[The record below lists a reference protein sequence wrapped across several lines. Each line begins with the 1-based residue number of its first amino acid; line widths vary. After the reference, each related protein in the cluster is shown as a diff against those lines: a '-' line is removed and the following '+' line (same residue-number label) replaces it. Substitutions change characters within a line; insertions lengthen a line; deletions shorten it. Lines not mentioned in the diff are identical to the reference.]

1 MDPNLKEV
9 LFCIFSN
16 NKTGGKVIQNQKK
29 TSSLHKN
36 VISGQEK
43 EPVPRAEIV
52 SLPFWVHREH
62 ADITYNYLT
71 FIVNFQNGQHR
82 NRTKHITS
90 PNTGTYKMLQWVGL
104 FKVPMYL
111 AILYTAVCFHIN
123 LCCALYVYSTQF
135 EADIRHPRYKPSPS
149 ECEEKRQKVQHQS
162 PCCIGV
168 EQNYAAREK
177 SRRAL
182 SLPLAPHQIRLPV
195 NVRDLESLRLLD
207 HKEDDT
213 DSASDL
219 SDSERLPVLPS
230 PCTPPQLNLRAEI
243 VDSVDL
249 HPHIPGPGT
258 VQTKSDSYNYPD
270 FLPPPFNTWSLR
282 QLAIFLNTE
291 GKRAPRPKP
300 VGQLEMFLER
310 LLQLEW
316 HQIQTIQNENSQPT
330 AANVRSRGRAPNG
343 PQIASL
349 SRPHTA
355 PPTRLNSPKS
365 MRQGQ
370 RAFPLTL
377 LSSLGSPSSCQLSRC
392 LCCHVRYPLCNG
404 SCSSYTYQRHSRL
417 SPLLERKT
425 SPSITH
431 KRSSSESR
439 ASASDNKAMARPHYP
454 VSPKSPKKQ
463 MEVAGSLQKVPQELS
478 MKSKR
483 QPSAWKGHSGQAAE
497 AESHKDPPVG
507 ARSALDKRVV
517 AANKRDIH
525 LSGKRE
531 QKEGQQTELVGSGA
545 MAGVKRMVRDHNSV
559 KGSRADRKLKNAY
572 LSK

>member
-1 MDPNLKEV
+1 
-9 LFCIFSN
+9 S
-16 NKTGGKVIQNQKK
+16 NKTGSKVIQNQKK
-29 TSSLHKN
+29 TSSLLKN

-52 SLPFWVHREH
+52 SFPF
-62 ADITYNYLT
+62 
-71 FIVNFQNGQHR
+71 
-82 NRTKHITS
+82 
-90 PNTGTYKMLQWVGL
+90 
-104 FKVPMYL
+104 
-111 AILYTAVCFHIN
+111 
-123 LCCALYVYSTQF
+123 TQF
-135 EADIRHPRYKPSPS
+135 EADIRHPRSKPSPS

-162 PCCIGV
+162 PCCIAV
-168 EQNYAAREK
+168 KQNYAAREK

-182 SLPLAPHQIRLPV
+182 SLPLAPHQIRLPE

-249 HPHIPGPGT
+249 HPRILGPGT
-258 VQTKSDSYNYPD
+258 VQTESDGYNYPD

-330 AANVRSRGRAPNG
+330 TANVRSRGRAPNG

-355 PPTRLNSPKS
+355 PPTRLSSPKS

-370 RAFPLTL
+370 RPFPLTL
-377 LSSLGSPSSCQLSRC
+377 PSSLGSPSSCQLSRC

-463 MEVAGSLQKVPQELS
+463 MEIAGNLQKVPQELS

-483 QPSAWKGHSGQAAE
+483 QPSAWKGSSGQAAE
-497 AESHKDPPVG
+497 AESHKDPSEG

-517 AANKRDIH
+517 AANKRDFH

-531 QKEGQQTELVGSGA
+531 PKERQQTELEGSGA
-545 MAGVKRMVRDHNSV
+545 MAGVKRM
-559 KGSRADRKLKNAY
+559 
-572 LSK
+572 

>member
-1 MDPNLKEV
+1 M
-9 LFCIFSN
+9 
-16 NKTGGKVIQNQKK
+16 
-29 TSSLHKN
+29 
-36 VISGQEK
+36 
-43 EPVPRAEIV
+43 
-52 SLPFWVHREH
+52 
-62 ADITYNYLT
+62 
-71 FIVNFQNGQHR
+71 
-82 NRTKHITS
+82 
-90 PNTGTYKMLQWVGL
+90 
-104 FKVPMYL
+104 
-111 AILYTAVCFHIN
+111 
-123 LCCALYVYSTQF
+123 
-135 EADIRHPRYKPSPS
+135 
-149 ECEEKRQKVQHQS
+149 QHQS
-162 PCCIGV
+162 PCCTEV

-182 SLPLAPHQIRLPV
+182 SLPLAPHQIRLPE
-195 NVRDLESLRLLD
+195 NVRDLGALHLLD

-249 HPHIPGPGT
+249 HPHIPGPRT
-258 VQTKSDSYNYPD
+258 VETESDSYNYPD

-282 QLAIFLNTE
+282 QLAVFLNTE

-316 HQIQTIQNENSQPT
+316 HQIQTIQNESSQPT
-330 AANVRSRGRAPNG
+330 AASIRSRGHASNG
-343 PQIASL
+343 PQIAGL

-355 PPTRLNSPKS
+355 PPTRLSSPKS
-365 MRQGQ
+365 MRQSQ
-370 RAFPLTL
+370 RPFPFTL

-392 LCCHVRYPLCNG
+392 LYCHVRYPLCKG

-425 SPSITH
+425 PPSVTH

-439 ASASDNKAMARPHYP
+439 ASTLENKAMGRPHYP
-454 VSPKSPKKQ
+454 VSPKSHQKPMEAAGNLPK
-463 MEVAGSLQKVPQELS
+463 VSQELG

-483 QPSAWKGHSGQAAE
+483 QPSAWKGLNGRVAE
-497 AESHKDPPVG
+497 AESHKDPPVD
-507 ARSALDKRVV
+507 ARSALDKRAI
-517 AANKRDIH
+517 AANKRDYR

-531 QKEGQQTELVGSGA
+531 QKEGQQTEVGGSEA
-545 MAGVKRMVRDHNSV
+545 MAGVKRVVSENNSI
-559 KGSRADRKLKNAY
+559 KGRRADRMLKNAH
-572 LSK
+572 LFK

>member
-1 MDPNLKEV
+1 MGPILQERTTSTILKRVPVKEKIRV
-9 LFCIFSN
+9 KNSENTEIVTSN
-16 NKTGGKVIQNQKK
+16 NKTGGKVSQNQKPQK
-29 TSSLHKN
+29 KASLVHKN
-36 VISGQEK
+36 VISGQDK
-43 EPVPRAEIV
+43 EPLPRAETKG
-52 SLPFWVHREH
+52 R
-62 ADITYNYLT
+62 
-71 FIVNFQNGQHR
+71 HR
-82 NRTKHITS
+82 NQTKHVKS
-90 PNTGTYKMLQWVGL
+90 PNAGMYKML
-104 FKVPMYL
+104 
-111 AILYTAVCFHIN
+111 H
-123 LCCALYVYSTQF
+123 TQF
-135 EADIRHPRYKPSPS
+135 EADIRHPRSKPSPS
-149 ECEEKRQKVQHQS
+149 EWEEKRQKVQHQS
-162 PCCIGV
+162 PCCTEV
-168 EQNYAAREK
+168 EQSYAAREK

-182 SLPLAPHQIRLPV
+182 SLPLAPHQFRLPA
-195 NVRDLESLRLLD
+195 NVRDLESLRLLE

-249 HPHIPGPGT
+249 HPDIPGPRT
-258 VQTKSDSYNYPD
+258 VQTERDSYNYPD

-282 QLAIFLNTE
+282 QLAVFLNTE

-316 HQIQTIQNENSQPT
+316 HQVQTIQNESSQPT
-330 AANVRSRGRAPNG
+330 AANVRIRGRAPNG

-355 PPTRLNSPKS
+355 PPTRLSSPKS
-365 MRQGQ
+365 MRQSQ
-370 RAFPLTL
+370 RPFPFTL

-392 LCCHVRYPLCNG
+392 LYCHARYPLCNG

-439 ASASDNKAMARPHYP
+439 ASALENKAMGRPYYP
-454 VSPKSPKKQ
+454 VSPKSHQKQ
-463 MEVAGSLQKVPQELS
+463 MEADGSLQKVSQELS

-483 QPSAWKGHSGQAAE
+483 QPSAFKGHNGRAAE

-507 ARSALDKRVV
+507 MRGALDKRVGV
-517 AANKRDIH
+517 ANKRDSL

-531 QKEGQQTELVGSGA
+531 QKEGRQTENGGSGA
-545 MAGVKRMVRDHNSV
+545 VAGVKRFVSENNSI
-559 KGSRADRKLKNAY
+559 KGSRADRKLKKCP
-572 LSK
+572 LVQVKQLQ

>member
-1 MDPNLKEV
+1 MGPILQERTTSSILKRVSVKDKVRVKNSENTAIV
-9 LFCIFSN
+9 TSN
-16 NKTGGKVIQNQKK
+16 SKTGGKVGQNQKPLNK

-36 VISGQEK
+36 VISGQDS
-43 EPVPRAEIV
+43 EPLPRAEIK
-52 SLPFWVHREH
+52 
-62 ADITYNYLT
+62 
-71 FIVNFQNGQHR
+71 GQHR
-82 NRTKHITS
+82 NRTKHVKS
-90 PNTGTYKMLQWVGL
+90 PNTGTYKMLR
-104 FKVPMYL
+104 
-111 AILYTAVCFHIN
+111 
-123 LCCALYVYSTQF
+123 TQF
-135 EADIRHPRYKPSPS
+135 ETDVRHPRSKPSPS
-149 ECEEKRQKVQHQS
+149 EWEEKRQKVQHQS
-162 PCCIGV
+162 PCCIEV

-182 SLPLAPHQIRLPV
+182 SLPLAPHQIRLPE
-195 NVRDLESLRLLD
+195 NVRDLESLRLLE

-249 HPHIPGPGT
+249 HPHIPGPRT
-258 VQTKSDSYNYPD
+258 VQTENDSYNYPD

-282 QLAIFLNTE
+282 QLAVFLNTE

-316 HQIQTIQNENSQPT
+316 HQIQTIQNESSQPT
-330 AANVRSRGRAPNG
+330 AASVRSRGRAPNG
-343 PQIASL
+343 PQIASIC
-349 SRPHTA
+349 RPHTA
-355 PPTRLNSPKS
+355 PPTRLSSPKS
-365 MRQGQ
+365 MRQSQ
-370 RAFPLTL
+370 RPFPLTL

-392 LCCHVRYPLCNG
+392 LYCHVRYPLCNG

-439 ASASDNKAMARPHYP
+439 ASALENKAMGRPHYP
-454 VSPKSPKKQ
+454 VSPKSHQKQ
-463 MEVAGSLQKVPQELS
+463 IEAVGNLQKVSQELS

-483 QPSAWKGHSGQAAE
+483 QPSAWKGCNGRAAE

-507 ARSALDKRVV
+507 VRSALDKRVV
-517 AANKRDIH
+517 AANKRDFR

-531 QKEGQQTELVGSGA
+531 EKEGQHTEIGGSGA
-545 MAGVKRMVRDHNSV
+545 VAGVKRVVSENYSI
-559 KGSRADRKLKNAY
+559 KGSRADRKLKNAH

>member
-1 MDPNLKEV
+1 MGPILQERTTSTILKRVPVKEKV
-9 LFCIFSN
+9 RVKNTENTAVVTSN
-16 NKTGGKVIQNQKK
+16 NQTGDKKVIQNQNPQKK
-29 TSSLHKN
+29 SSVHKN
-36 VISGQEK
+36 VISGQDK
-43 EPVPRAEIV
+43 DPLPRAEI
-52 SLPFWVHREH
+52 
-62 ADITYNYLT
+62 
-71 FIVNFQNGQHR
+71 NGQHR
-82 NRTKHITS
+82 NRTKHVKS
-90 PNTGTYKMLQWVGL
+90 PNTGTYKLL
-104 FKVPMYL
+104 
-111 AILYTAVCFHIN
+111 H
-123 LCCALYVYSTQF
+123 TQF
-135 EADIRHPRYKPSPS
+135 EADIRYPRSKPSPS
-149 ECEEKRQKVQHQS
+149 ECAEKRPKVPQQF
-162 PCCIGV
+162 PCCSGV
-168 EQNYAAREK
+168 EMNYAAREK

-182 SLPLAPHQIRLPV
+182 SLPLAPHQIRLPE
-195 NVRDLESLRLLD
+195 NVLDLESLRLLN

-249 HPHIPGPGT
+249 HPHIPGPRT
-258 VQTKSDSYNYPD
+258 VQTESDSYNYPD

-316 HQIQTIQNENSQPT
+316 YQIQTIQNESSQPMAT
-330 AANVRSRGRAPNG
+330 YVRSKGRAPSG

-355 PPTRLNSPKS
+355 PPSRLSSPKS

-370 RAFPLTL
+370 RPFPLAP
-377 LSSLGSPSSCQLSRC
+377 LSSLGSPSSCQISRC
-392 LCCHVRYPLCNG
+392 LYCHVRSPLCNG
-404 SCSSYTYQRHSRL
+404 ICSSYTYQRHSRL

-425 SPSITH
+425 TPTITH
-431 KRSSSESR
+431 KRSNSESR
-439 ASASDNKAMARPHYP
+439 ASASDNKAMGRPQYP

-463 MEVAGSLQKVPQELS
+463 MEVAGNLQKVSQELS

-483 QPSAWKGHSGQAAE
+483 QPSVWKGHSGQVAE
-497 AESHKDPPVG
+497 AEGHKDSPVG
-507 ARSALDKRVV
+507 TRNALDKRVV
-517 AANKRDIH
+517 TANKRDFR

-531 QKEGQQTELVGSGA
+531 QKEVQQTEVGSSGA
-545 MAGVKRMVRDHNSV
+545 VPGVKRMVSDDNGI
-559 KGSRADRKLKNAY
+559 KGARADRKLKKCP
-572 LSK
+572 LIQVKQLQ

>member
-1 MDPNLKEV
+1 MQH
-9 LFCIFSN
+9 
-16 NKTGGKVIQNQKK
+16 QNQ
-29 TSSLHKN
+29 
-36 VISGQEK
+36 
-43 EPVPRAEIV
+43 
-52 SLPFWVHREH
+52 
-62 ADITYNYLT
+62 
-71 FIVNFQNGQHR
+71 
-82 NRTKHITS
+82 
-90 PNTGTYKMLQWVGL
+90 
-104 FKVPMYL
+104 
-111 AILYTAVCFHIN
+111 
-123 LCCALYVYSTQF
+123 
-135 EADIRHPRYKPSPS
+135 
-149 ECEEKRQKVQHQS
+149 
-162 PCCIGV
+162 CCIEV

-182 SLPLAPHQIRLPV
+182 SLPLAPHQFRFPE
-195 NVRDLESLRLLD
+195 NVRELGSLRLLE

-249 HPHIPGPGT
+249 HPDIPGPRT
-258 VQTKSDSYNYPD
+258 AQTESHSYNYPE

-282 QLAIFLNTE
+282 QLAVFLNTE

-330 AANVRSRGRAPNG
+330 SASVRSRGHASNG
-343 PQIASL
+343 PQIAGL

-355 PPTRLNSPKS
+355 PPTRLSSPKS
-365 MRQGQ
+365 MRQSQ
-370 RAFPLTL
+370 RPFPFTL

-392 LCCHVRYPLCNG
+392 LYCHVRHPLCSG

-439 ASASDNKAMARPHYP
+439 ALESRVLENKAMGKPHYP
-454 VSPKSPKKQ
+454 VSPKSHKKP
-463 MEVAGSLQKVPQELS
+463 MEAAGNLQKVSQDLG

-483 QPSAWKGHSGQAAE
+483 QPSVCKGHNGRVAE
-497 AESHKDPPVG
+497 AECHKAPPVDT
-507 ARSALDKRVV
+507 RSALDKRVI
-517 AANKRDIH
+517 AANKRDSR
-525 LSGKRE
+525 LSAKRE
-531 QKEGQQTELVGSGA
+531 QKEGQQTEAGGSGA
-545 MAGVKRMVRDHNSV
+545 VVKRVVSENNTI
-559 KGSRADRKLKNAY
+559 KGRRADRNLRNAHMLKSKL
-572 LSK
+572 LQ